1 MKKLTIASVLLLILA
16 GCGQAVQSPR
26 PAREDLESAA
36 EAAFGRSSWHDA
48 EILYT
53 ELLFD
58 YPGATDT
65 DFYLFRLAVASARQ
79 KLWAEAEFNFHRVID
94 EYPRSA
100 LSDDAMIELARAYWS
115 QRRDYRRDQTQVIA
129 SLDELL
135 LFQEDYPGSELIAE
149 AGLLADS
156 CRNQLARRSLFVGRF
171 YARRDQ
177 TDAALLYYRE
187 ALDEYGG
194 LGCRGQILLS
204 MGELY
209 EETGSIYSARTSL
222 ERALA
227 EEDLSEADRERATA
241 LLTDLENR

>member
-1 MKKLTIASVLLLILA
+1 MNKLTIASVLLLVLA
-16 GCGQAVQSPR
+16 GCGQTVQTSR
-26 PAREDLESAA
+26 PAREELESAA
-36 EAAFGRSSWHDA
+36 ETAFGSSSWHDA

-79 KLWAEAEFNFHRVID
+79 KLWAEAEFNLQRILD

-100 LSDDAMIELARAYWS
+100 LSDDAMLEMARVFWS

-129 SLDELL
+129 ALDELV
-135 LFQEDYPGSELIAE
+135 LFQEDYPGSDLYPE

-204 MGELY
+204 MGDLY
-209 EETGSIYSARTSL
+209 AETGNAYSARTSI

-227 EEDLSEADRERATA
+227 EEDLSEADRERATS
-241 LLTDLENR
+241 LLSDLENR